1 MPVKTR
7 PGFATNVDRTSKGTA
22 KKNVYF
28 DIAPGQTV
36 LLRFTP
42 TSNENGDLFFE
53 SSQHFKFTHGGE
65 KRAFACLNV
74 HQNEKQ
80 EACPICEALEKAEEL
95 LDKKEFKKLN
105 SLHKGS
111 QRWHA
116 QIVPVPAEGAEPPTM
131 SYVIGL
137 SQTTAQK
144 VARILKR
151 QKDMNQPLLNDVD
164 NGEIISIER
173 IGSGFDTEYDV
184 QSTGVRVSLDKV
196 FPGWEEKFLN
206 VEKALKLRV
215 EDRATLLEAL
225 SETFG
230 PAVIQQLGVK

>member
-1 MPVKTR
+1 
-7 PGFATNVDRTSKGTA
+7 
-22 KKNVYF
+22 
-28 DIAPGQTV
+28 
-36 LLRFTP
+36 
-42 TSNENGDLFFE
+42 
-53 SSQHFKFTHGGE
+53 
-65 KRAFACLNV
+65 
-74 HQNEKQ
+74 
-80 EACPICEALEKAEEL
+80 
-95 LDKKEFKKLN
+95 
-105 SLHKGS
+105 
-111 QRWHA
+111 
-116 QIVPVPAEGAEPPTM
+116 M